1 MKNTPKR
8 KHQNMKKQARINHLI
23 CPCLVLALALV
34 WSPAPLQS
42 AEHAEGK
49 EMKMESRMMEKCEEM
64 KKEKQ
69 EMQAKMK
76 AQDAELTA
84 AVATMN
90 RAAQDKKV
98 NLLADIVTQLVE
110 QRAAMNV
117 QKAEM
122 QEKMMMH
129 MMEHMEMGKES
140 MAKCPMMKEMKGMDG
155 KSEGDHKEHHQKQE

>member
-1 MKNTPKR
+1 
-8 KHQNMKKQARINHLI
+8 MKKQTPINHLI
-23 CPCLVLALALV
+23 LPSLTLALALV
-34 WSPAPLQS
+34 IWSPIPLQS

-49 EMKMESRMMEKCEEM
+49 EMMKMESRMIEKCKEM

-98 NLLADIVTQLVE
+98 DLLADVVTRLVE
-110 QRAAMNV
+110 QRTAMNV
-117 QKAEM
+117 QQAKM
-122 QEKMMMH
+122 QEKMMKH

-140 MAKCPMMKEMKGMDG
+140 MAKCPMMKKMKGMEG
-155 KSEGDHKEHHQKQE
+155 KLKGDHKELQQE